1 MFKKKNRAKV
11 IITLVVIYGI
21 VYALSNTLLYKFS
34 NDTQN
39 LKRDNQTLQ
48 EEIDLLQIQINTL
61 NSREQILQSHED
73 MQIRDNVYYLDPEGN
88 YDGKSSKTINY
99 SRRV

>member
-61 NSREQILQSHED
+61 NSR
-73 MQIRDNVYYLDPEGN
+73 
-88 YDGKSSKTINY
+88 
-99 SRRV
+99 

>member
-1 MFKKKNRAKV
+1 MFKKKTRAKV

-61 NSREQILQSHED
+61 NSREQILRSHGD

-88 YDGKSSKTINY
+88 
-99 SRRV
+99 

>member
-39 LKRDNQTLQ
+39 LKRDNLTLQ

-88 YDGKSSKTINY
+88 
-99 SRRV
+99 

>member
-11 IITLVVIYGI
+11 LITLVIIYGI

-61 NSREQILQSHED
+61 NSREQILRSQED

-88 YDGKSSKTINY
+88 
-99 SRRV
+99 

>member
-11 IITLVVIYGI
+11 IITLAVIYGI

-88 YDGKSSKTINY
+88 
-99 SRRV
+99 

>member
-88 YDGKSSKTINY
+88 
-99 SRRV
+99 

>member
-61 NSREQILQSHED
+61 NSREQILQSQGD

-88 YDGKSSKTINY
+88 
-99 SRRV
+99 

>member
-61 NSREQILQSHED
+61 NSRDQILQSHGD

-88 YDGKSSKTINY
+88 
-99 SRRV
+99 

>member
-61 NSREQILQSHED
+61 NSREQILQTHED
-73 MQIRDNVYYLDPEGN
+73 MQIRDNVYYLGPEGN
-88 YDGKSSKTINY
+88 
-99 SRRV
+99 

>member
-61 NSREQILQSHED
+61 NSREQILQSHVD

-88 YDGKSSKTINY
+88 
-99 SRRV
+99 

>member
-21 VYALSNTLLYKFS
+21 VYALSNTLLYKFG

-61 NSREQILQSHED
+61 NSREQILQSHGD

-88 YDGKSSKTINY
+88 
-99 SRRV
+99 

>member
-48 EEIDLLQIQINTL
+48 EEIDL
-61 NSREQILQSHED
+61 
-73 MQIRDNVYYLDPEGN
+73 
-88 YDGKSSKTINY
+88 
-99 SRRV
+99 